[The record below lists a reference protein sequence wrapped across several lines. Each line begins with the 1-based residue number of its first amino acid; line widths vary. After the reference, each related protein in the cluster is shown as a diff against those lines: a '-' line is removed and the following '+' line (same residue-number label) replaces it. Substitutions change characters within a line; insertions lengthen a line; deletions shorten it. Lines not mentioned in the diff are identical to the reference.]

1 MKRIKDLF
9 SRLAYLIILT
19 ALAIFL
25 IYVATIVWNN
35 PLLQHRDFFIAIIF
49 FSLGLITFIFIW
61 KIIIQPIFVSFQQG
75 ASVPCSQ
82 STAFNKGLQ
91 PLVSSLG
98 KKVEKRTAELKK
110 VNIELLNT
118 EFELMEK
125 DKLSSMGE
133 ISAKLAHEIKNP
145 LAIINNAA
153 FFLKNAFK
161 KPGSEVSEQV
171 EILFQET
178 DRINKLVT
186 DLLQFSR
193 ISVGANG
200 HSPLLDVNE
209 VLDNAVMSFKSV
221 GAGLAPAL
229 TIEKKYAIRL
239 PKIKANQDQL
249 KQVFLNIIANAYQ
262 AMGDKGLLTIYT
274 DVKKNVVATLAVAR
288 DTEDFIEIVFT
299 DTGCGIAKENLKEI
313 FTPFFSTKE
322 PGKGTGLGLYIC
334 KSLIKSLNGDISVQ
348 SEVGKG
354 TSFTIS
360 LPVRKTAHTWEERSA
375 MKKAQSNRGTKDKK
389 SPFEGGLRGMFYS
402 VGINLAL

>member
-274 DVKKNVVATLAVAR
+274 DVKKNVVATLAVA
-288 DTEDFIEIVFT
+288 
-299 DTGCGIAKENLKEI
+299 
-313 FTPFFSTKE
+313 
-322 PGKGTGLGLYIC
+322 
-334 KSLIKSLNGDISVQ
+334 
-348 SEVGKG
+348 
-354 TSFTIS
+354 
-360 LPVRKTAHTWEERSA
+360 
-375 MKKAQSNRGTKDKK
+375 
-389 SPFEGGLRGMFYS
+389 
-402 VGINLAL
+402 

>member
-1 MKRIKDLF
+1 MARIKDLF
-9 SRLAYLIILT
+9 SRLAYLFILSG
-19 ALAIFL
+19 LAVFL
-25 IYVATIVWNN
+25 TYVAINVWKS

-49 FSLGLITFIFIW
+49 FSLGVVAFAYIW
-61 KIIIQPIFVSFQQG
+61 KVVLQPV
-75 ASVPCSQ
+75 
-82 STAFNKGLQ
+82 STALNTGFLNSGFKPTVQKGTVQESSLQ

-98 KKVEKRTAELKK
+98 EKVEKRTAELKK
-110 VNIELLNT
+110 VNMELLNT

-161 KPGSEVSEQV
+161 KPSSEVSEQV

-178 DRINKLVT
+178 DRINKLIT

-193 ISVGANG
+193 ISVSKDKDAVMI
-200 HSPLLDVNE
+200 DVNE
-209 VLDNAVMSFKSV
+209 VLDDAVRANVRSP
-221 GAGLAPAL
+221 LR
-229 TIEKKYAIRL
+229 KKYAIRL
-239 PKIKANQDQL
+239 PKIRANPDQL

-262 AMGDKGLLTIYT
+262 SMGNNGLLTITT
-274 DVKKNVVATLAVAR
+274 DVKESVGAGFKPALNNI
-288 DTEDFIEIVFT
+288 IEIKFT
-299 DTGCGIAKENLKEI
+299 DTGCGIAPENLKEI

-322 PGKGTGLGLYIC
+322 QGKGTGLGLYIC
-334 KSLIKSLNGDISVQ
+334 KSLIKTLNGDISVQ

-360 LPVRKTAHTWEERSA
+360 LPVRETAQMGGKKHYEE
-375 MKKAQSNRGTKDKK
+375 GTK
-389 SPFEGGLRGMFYS
+389 
-402 VGINLAL
+402 